1 MIQPR
6 LNNVLF
12 EMFRCKFI
20 GNDPYISCDPCLRHH
35 KLGPQDRF
43 LVLSSDGLYQY
54 LTNEEVVSHVEWFME
69 RSPDGDPAQR
79 LIEELLFRAAKKN
92 GKHQFCSVSA
102 TPRSPLCHCFWGTNV
117 LLSPVCRMCSTPI
130 TYVHLGIYTYSVY
143 SKNVILQEV
152 T

>member
-1 MIQPR
+1 MWWCFVMQPR

-20 GNDPYISCDPCLRHH
+20 GNDPYINCDPCLRHH

-54 LTNEEVVSHVEWFME
+54 LSNEEVVSHVEWFME
-69 RSPDGDPAQR
+69 RCPDGDPAQR

-92 GKHQFCSVSA
+92 GNHYSPQFL
-102 TPRSPLCHCFWGTNV
+102 LCRV
-117 LLSPVCRMCSTPI
+117 DI
-130 TYVHLGIYTYSVY
+130 VY
-143 SKNVILQEV
+143 APYLVEGREL
-152 T
+152 